1 MRHVPSVR
9 DKAFAYVASRFGPQ
23 KAAPF
28 KPETTQAGDGG
39 SSPGDPAPGGQS
51 IGPEPG
57 DDVDSQARLDTEIR
71 LFHKTGQPVH
81 LFQASTYADEIDGWR
96 AAIEWS
102 VRAMLLAPMR
112 PGAAWRTMILLFN
125 ANKYDDLQVV
135 LDKFAKWDLFPV
147 ARAIAAANLLLVRGK
162 LDEFF
167 ARIATVPVET
177 LPLPMR
183 TRTYNM
189 IADATA
195 KKGDFVGAVKWY
207 EMQNTL
213 GEPPNRKRMAGFL
226 AEIDMLEALPVG
238 DLPPDGRSNH
248 VMMLGFPRS
257 GTTLLEAALSSHR
270 ELETFEEVP
279 SFKQTI
285 NYLRE
290 RQLKSARMR

>member
-1 MRHVPSVR
+1 VTGIAEKIEPLRELAGGRRDGVKYYRSLLNHSDEFVRCGAICWLIDQAAIGPDDYEAVLAMRHVPCVR
-9 DKAFAYVASRFGPQ
+9 DKAFAYVASLFGPQ

-28 KPETTQAGDGG
+28 KPETTHAGDGG

-147 ARAIAAANLLLVRGK
+147 GRAIAAANL
-162 LDEFF
+162 
-167 ARIATVPVET
+167 
-177 LPLPMR
+177 
-183 TRTYNM
+183 
-189 IADATA
+189 
-195 KKGDFVGAVKWY
+195 
-207 EMQNTL
+207 
-213 GEPPNRKRMAGFL
+213 
-226 AEIDMLEALPVG
+226 
-238 DLPPDGRSNH
+238 
-248 VMMLGFPRS
+248 
-257 GTTLLEAALSSHR
+257 
-270 ELETFEEVP
+270 
-279 SFKQTI
+279 
-285 NYLRE
+285 
-290 RQLKSARMR
+290 